1 MQENNE
7 LPTYSPEDVA
17 QLIAMTEDLQ
27 TENEQ
32 QREELRK
39 LHRQQQIALSD
50 NQRLSAELQAAI
62 QDLKDLK
69 AETEELRSDLRQAEQ
84 TNRQIQRQ
92 LSEQQTLS
100 SQVQKLTQQLSEK
113 QKQLQMLEARAAEQM
128 QQAEVLKQEQAQRMQ
143 AEQRARSEAE
153 KNKTLQNLLD
163 ELSRTSDSELPTKLN
178 AQLKEKDRQLLNEQ
192 EQKKQLEKK
201 LSTTIAAASADKQ
214 ARDKQI
220 SLLRTELQ
228 AQKFDKEKYLR
239 GLESRERAL
248 RNGQA
253 ALRSDREAFDTR
265 VQNKAQEIE
274 KDVIA
279 DYEAKK
285 RSCEAERSRLIAQQ
299 KAEKDTIDAAVAKKV
314 KEHTD
319 KLDEQ
324 AAKERA
330 EQDKK
335 HESREK
341 ELEKNWKSRNTAL
354 TAKYTSIIGLTFS
367 VCLISGIVAMIC
379 FVIAFVHGL
388 LPFIITDG
396 KEIGSWIS
404 SDWHAIFQQSFTLK
418 RAIVPILQ
426 LFLPVIFLIAVGI
439 WTALDFEERKW
450 VLFADKVSIIV
461 IGSGIGISFVFGKQL
476 SAIGLNTVMLPIA
489 VYLLY
494 VLARW
499 LFETGAIDGL
509 ANLVNR
515 LTDWW
520 HDLEPNEK
528 QGNVLLAAIF
538 IIAAIMVYRWI
549 T

>member
-7 LPTYSPEDVA
+7 LPTYSPEEVA

-39 LHRQQQIALSD
+39 LHRQQQTALSD

-239 GLESRERAL
+239 GLESRERDL

-314 KEHTD
+314 KEHTG

-379 FVIAFVHGL
+379 FVTAFVHGL

-404 SDWHAIFQQSFTLK
+404 SDWHA
-418 RAIVPILQ
+418 
-426 LFLPVIFLIAVGI
+426 VGL

-450 VLFADKVSIIV
+450 VLFADKVSIIF

-509 ANLVNR
+509 ATLVTR

-528 QGNVLLAAIF
+528 QGNALLAVIF